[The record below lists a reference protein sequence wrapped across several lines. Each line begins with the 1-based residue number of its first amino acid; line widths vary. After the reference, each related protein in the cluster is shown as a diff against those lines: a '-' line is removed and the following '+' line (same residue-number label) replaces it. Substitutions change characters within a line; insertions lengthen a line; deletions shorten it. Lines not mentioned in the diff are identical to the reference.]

1 MNIGIVTTWFERGA
15 SYVSLQYANL
25 LKENNTVFVYA
36 RGGYEPTYQIEF
48 KVTVDKN
55 HHLIVK
61 SALNIVQFEK
71 WIIENKI
78 THILFNEQFWWEPI
92 LLAKKHKVICSA
104 YVDYYTR
111 ETVDLFQIYDAV
123 FCNTI
128 RHFSV
133 FEKFNNA
140 IYIPWGTDC
149 DVFNYKPKSLNESL
163 IFFHSVGWSPF
174 RKGTDLLIEA
184 ASLIDKPFKLIIHSQ
199 GNLFELLPNQR
210 AKLSALIESEKI
222 EIIEK
227 TVEAPGLY
235 HLGDV
240 YVYPTRLEGIGLT
253 IAEAISCGL
262 PTIVPNN
269 GPMIEFISD
278 ETCKKVA
285 VEKFKMREDNYYW
298 EMSEV
303 SIDDL
308 KKAMEFYIDCK
319 SNINI
324 LAEKTRNFAE
334 KNLDWNK
341 NAAHLPKYF
350 KEMKYSTVEEK
361 FIFKAKSSDKKIMKY
376 GSLYSISPNLYQ
388 FLVKAYKQF
397 TKK

>member
-36 RGGYEPTYQIEF
+36 RGGYEPNYHNEF
-48 KVTVDKN
+48 NVTVDEN

-71 WIIENKI
+71 WIFDNKI

-104 YVDYYTR
+104 YVDYYTK
-111 ETVDLFQIYDAV
+111 ETVDLFQIYDNV
-123 FCNTI
+123 FCNTK

-140 IYIPWGTDC
+140 IYLPWGTDC
-149 DVFNYKPKSLNESL
+149 AVFNYSPKPFTERL

-184 ASLIDKPFKLIIHSQ
+184 AFLLDKPFKLIIHTQ
-199 GNLFELLPNQR
+199 GNLFELLPNQK
-210 AKLSALIESEKI
+210 AKLLALIEAGKV
-222 EIIEK
+222 EIIER

-262 PTIVPNN
+262 PAIVPNN

-285 VEKFKMREDNYYW
+285 IEKFKMREDNYYW

-308 KKAMEFYIDCK
+308 KKAMEFYIDNK
-319 SNINI
+319 TIIND

-334 KNLDWNK
+334 INLNWNK
-341 NAAHLPKYF
+341 NAAQLPNYF
-350 KEMKYSTVEEK
+350 KEMKCSAIEENL
-361 FIFKAKSSDKKIMKY
+361 ILKAKSSDKKIMKY
-376 GSLYSISPNLYQ
+376 SAVYTISPTVYQ
-388 FLVKAYKQF
+388 FLVKVYKQF

>member
-1 MNIGIVTTWFERGA
+1 M
-15 SYVSLQYANL
+15 
-25 LKENNTVFVYA
+25 
-36 RGGYEPTYQIEF
+36 
-48 KVTVDKN
+48 
-55 HHLIVK
+55 
-61 SALNIVQFEK
+61 
-71 WIIENKI
+71 
-78 THILFNEQFWWEPI
+78 
-92 LLAKKHKVICSA
+92 
-104 YVDYYTR
+104 
-111 ETVDLFQIYDAV
+111 
-123 FCNTI
+123 
-128 RHFSV
+128 
-133 FEKFNNA
+133 
-140 IYIPWGTDC
+140 
-149 DVFNYKPKSLNESL
+149 
-163 IFFHSVGWSPF
+163 GWSPF

-184 ASLIDKPFKLIIHSQ
+184 AFLLDKPFKLIIHSQ
-199 GNLFELLPNQR
+199 GNLFELLPNQK
-210 AKLSALIESEKI
+210 AKLLALIEAGKV

-269 GPMIEFISD
+269 GPMIEFISA

-285 VEKFKMREDNYYW
+285 IEKFKMREDNYYW

-308 KKAMEFYIDCK
+308 KKAMEFYIDNK
-319 SNINI
+319 TIIND

-341 NAAHLPKYF
+341 NAAQLPNYF
-350 KEMKYSTVEEK
+350 KEMKCSAIEENL
-361 FIFKAKSSDKKIMKY
+361 IFKAKSSDKKIMKY
-376 GSLYSISPNLYQ
+376 SAVYTISPTIYQ